1 VSWAPV
7 LAFAAGVCGVLGAW
21 DGLAALDGRAPLR
34 ALERWLAPLRAG
46 REPTRAERR
55 RLALVGAGTLAA
67 SGWLLAG
74 PVLATLLGTLG
85 PAAAKVAV
93 ATRARRRRNELAAG
107 AAAVARALAD
117 AIAAGHSVRGAI
129 QAAAGPN
136 PSASSLRDNPLGLG
150 GAVGEEL
157 ARAARALEL
166 GEPTDAVLDELR
178 RRAGDPG
185 WDTLTAAILLQAEAG
200 GDLAGLLRGL
210 AARADQ
216 QRRDAADA
224 RSATAQARFTAWL
237 VAALPIAAAILAEL
251 ASPGFLAGLLAEP
264 LTAVLA
270 GLSLALQLLAIAA
283 IRGIAGASGSV
294 PR

>member
-1 VSWAPV
+1 VTGAAV
-7 LAFAAGVCGVLGAW
+7 LSFVAGVCAVLGAW

-46 REPTRAERR
+46 REPTPAERR

-74 PVLATLLGTLG
+74 PVLAVVLGTLG
-85 PAAAKVAV
+85 PAAAKL
-93 ATRARRRRNELAAG
+93 ATTTLERRRCAERAANAPG
-107 AAAVARALAD
+107 VARVLAD

-129 QAAAGPN
+129 LAAAP
-136 PSASSLRDNPLGLG
+136 AD
-150 GAVGEEL
+150 AEL

-166 GEPTDAVLDELR
+166 GERTDEVLDDLR
-178 RRAGDPG
+178 RRAQAPA
-185 WDTLTAAILLQAEAG
+185 WDTLTAAILLQADAG

-210 AARADQ
+210 AARLEQ

-237 VAALPIAAAILAEL
+237 VAALPLGAAILAEL
-251 ASPGFLAGLLAEP
+251 ASPGFLAGLASEP
-264 LTAVLA
+264 LTAALA
-270 GLSLALQLLAIAA
+270 GVSLALQLLAIAT
-283 IRGIAGASGSV
+283 IRRIAGASGSGS
-294 PR
+294 